1 MKSRL
6 DMEMVERGLSSSRSM
21 AQRVIMAGEV
31 LVDGQL
37 QLKPSFEINKTSTI
51 ALANRQRFVSRGGD
65 KLEHALITFKR
76 TELNGLI
83 CADVGASTGGFTDCL
98 LHHGVKKIYAIDV
111 GYGQLDWRLRQ
122 DERVVVMER
131 TNARLVENLP
141 DLIDLVV
148 IDASFISLRS
158 LFPSVKKWLKNPLG
172 EVISLIKPQFE
183 VGREAAAK
191 GKGVIRD
198 SDLHMQVL
206 SEIMVF
212 SQSLGLVPNQVTN
225 SPLLGPKGNR
235 EFLMQFYLNNPI
247 EISIEDELRRV
258 VNSPLTVKKS

>member
-1 MKSRL
+1 MKIRL
-6 DMEMVERGLSSSRSM
+6 DLEMVERGLSPSRSM

-37 QLKPSFEINKTSTI
+37 QIKPSFEINKTSTI
-51 ALANRQRFVSRGGD
+51 AIANRQRFVSRGGD
-65 KLEHALITFKR
+65 KLEHALTTFNR
-76 TELNGLI
+76 ADLDGLV

-98 LHHGVKKIYAIDV
+98 LQHGVKKIYAIDV

-122 DERVVVMER
+122 DDRVVVMER
-131 TNARLVENLP
+131 TNARLIETLP
-141 DLIDLVV
+141 DKIDLVV

-158 LFPSVKKWLKNPLG
+158 LFPSVRKWLKNPLG

-183 VGREAAAK
+183 VGRDAAAK

-206 SEIMVF
+206 LEIIDF
-212 SQSLGLVPNQVTN
+212 SLSLGLQPSQVTN

-235 EFLMQFYLNNPI
+235 EFLMQFFLNNPV
-247 EISIEDELRRV
+247 EINIKNMLGQV
-258 VNSPLTVKKS
+258 VNSPLAVRKS